1 MKYLLETKDFYLKT
15 MKDILVTTEDIVTIE
30 TINHS
35 VIEGRVIEVT
45 PSKQLIL
52 DTSIRFHE
60 DSYKIYLHDIR
71 TMEVTNEKETEN
83 EEFKLE
89 CV

>member
-15 MKDILVTTEDIVTIE
+15 MKDILITTEDIVTIE

-71 TMEVTNEKETEN
+71 TMEVTNEKETKN